1 MREVTRR
8 ASGGSRSDRRP
19 RVPSLWLAAGLV
31 VVTRALGM
39 VAGAAPPAD
48 QHDAT
53 GSALTVMSFN
63 IRYGTAADGE
73 NAWPMRRERV
83 FELIRSN
90 APDLLGTQ
98 ETLAFQRDEL
108 AAALSGYGVVSAG
121 RDDGQEAGEMAALF
135 YREARFERI
144 DAGHFWL
151 SAAPEQVGSVGWDA
165 ALPRIASWVR
175 LRDRRQPES
184 RDILFLNT
192 HFDHRG
198 ATARLESA
206 RLIRRWL
213 AEHADG
219 CRLVVTGDFNAA
231 EGSEPYH
238 ALFGEPTKGGDP
250 ADGDTQAARLMDT
263 LRAVHPRSVE
273 PEGTFTGFDATRI
286 DGPRIDWIGCS
297 ADWQIEAATIDRTSH
312 DGRTPSDHAAVT
324 ARLGAGGD

>member
-1 MREVTRR
+1 MTRVR
-8 ASGGSRSDRRP
+8 RRWMARVSGR
-19 RVPSLWLAAGLV
+19 LV
-31 VVTRALGM
+31 VVMVLAMGM
-39 VAGAAPPAD
+39 ASLPVVGVEAEPAEGE
-48 QHDAT
+48 AT
-53 GSALTVMSFN
+53 VTVMSFN

-73 NAWPMRRERV
+73 NAWPLRKEQV
-83 FELIRSN
+83 FEVIRRTD
-90 APDLLGTQ
+90 PDLLGTQ

-108 AAALSGYGVVSAG
+108 QAALPGYGCVAAG

-151 SAAPEQVGSVGWDA
+151 SPTPAEVGSVGWDA

-175 LRDRRQPES
+175 LRDRLDPDGRGV
-184 RDILFLNT
+184 LVLNT

-198 ATARLESA
+198 ETARLESA

-231 EGSEPYH
+231 EESEPYR
-238 ALFGEPTKGGDP
+238 ALFGDHE
-250 ADGDTQAARLMDT
+250 ADAAGTSGPFLVDT
-263 LRAVHPRSVE
+263 LRAVHPH
-273 PEGTFTGFDATRI
+273 PLAAEGTFTGFDASRV

-297 ADWQIEAATIDRTSH
+297 ADWQVAATAIDRSNRE
-312 DGRTPSDHAAVT
+312 GRTPSDHAAVT
-324 ARLGAGGD
+324 ARLGAAGGD